1 MPLAKTVHNPQ
12 RYRSLTSAILA
23 LLIAA
28 ILATAV
34 LTQRSLSR
42 LADSRDVITH
52 ALIVNKA
59 LLLPQTSL
67 ADGVDVFERTFG

>member
-1 MPLAKTVHNPQ
+1 MPQANPDKNKH
-12 RYRSLTSAILA
+12 YRRLTSTILG

-42 LADSRDVITH
+42 LAD
-52 ALIVNKA
+52 
-59 LLLPQTSL
+59 
-67 ADGVDVFERTFG
+67 